1 MSFTSQSSGKSLNQ
15 TRRDLVRCVVK
26 LVRVSL
32 KSCCFYLRCDFL
44 IHDPYRQHYCKFT
57 DQRHP
62 LNNPII
68 FTSVELSQT
77 PFTELNGQFI
87 LLSST
92 SIERS
97 VKMKPLLHYVPSEAL
112 FNKNCLVFI
121 LTPFSVVIGHVM
133 DECMGLPKEK
143 YGEVSKI
150 CVNLALLV
158 PQVT

>member
-1 MSFTSQSSGKSLNQ
+1 MCLSTSFVKDLQLMNFTSQSSGKSLNQ

-32 KSCCFYLRCDFL
+32 KSCCFYLSVIFL
-44 IHDPYRQHYCKFT
+44 ILDPYRQHYCKFT

-62 LNNPII
+62 LKNPII
-68 FTSVELSQT
+68 FTSVNLKHFSNE
-77 PFTELNGQFI
+77 
-87 LLSST
+87 
-92 SIERS
+92 
-97 VKMKPLLHYVPSEAL
+97 
-112 FNKNCLVFI
+112 NCLVFI

-143 YGEVSKI
+143 QGEVSKI
-150 CVNLALLV
+150 CVNLILLV

>member
-1 MSFTSQSSGKSLNQ
+1 MCLSTSFLQDLQLMNFTSQSSGKSLNQ

-32 KSCCFYLRCDFL
+32 KSCCFYLRCEFL

-62 LNNPII
+62 LKNPII
-68 FTSVELSQT
+68 FTSVNLKHFSNE
-77 PFTELNGQFI
+77 
-87 LLSST
+87 
-92 SIERS
+92 
-97 VKMKPLLHYVPSEAL
+97 
-112 FNKNCLVFI
+112 NCLVFI

-143 YGEVSKI
+143 WGEVSKI
-150 CVNLALLV
+150 CVNLTLLV

>member
-1 MSFTSQSSGKSLNQ
+1 MSFTSQSPGKSLNQ

-26 LVRVSL
+26 LVKVSL
-32 KSCCFYLRCDFL
+32 NSYCFYLGCDFL
-44 IHDPYRQHYCKFT
+44 IHGPYGQHYCKFT

-62 LNNPII
+62 LKNPII
-68 FTSVELSQT
+68 FTSVKLSQT

-92 SIERS
+92 SILWS

-112 FNKNCLVFI
+112 FQWELSCFYFN
-121 LTPFSVVIGHVM
+121 PFSVVTGHVM

-143 YGEVSKI
+143 QGEVSKI
-150 CVNLALLV
+150 CVNLTLLV